1 MNEAG
6 FNLIMNIMS
15 GIQVFLYAACMT
27 AFFYPFMA
35 GKKEQRKSRIKKVF
49 MVFAVYMVMYFIG
62 MTTSVYGW
70 LCMIIVIVLLAAAS
84 KFLDMER
91 SHSDS
96 VLGWFCIKLCQ
107 CVLSFCMYYCLF
119 IKGFEVLSQ

>member
-35 GKKEQRKSRIKKVF
+35 GRKEPGKSRIKKVL
-49 MVFAVYMVMYFIG
+49 MVFLAYAMMYFAN
-62 MTTSVYGW
+62 MTTSIYGW
-70 LCMIIVIVLLAAAS
+70 LCMIIVLALLVVAS
-84 KFLDMER
+84 KFLDMDREY
-91 SHSDS
+91 
-96 VLGWFCIKLCQ
+96 VLFW
-107 CVLSFCMYYCLF
+107 
-119 IKGFEVLSQ
+119 E

>member
-35 GKKEQRKSRIKKVF
+35 GKRNRGKAELKKRLWF
-49 MVFAVYMVMYFIG
+49 LQFI
-62 MTTSVYGW
+62 W
-70 LCMIIVIVLLAAAS
+70 LCILLA
-84 KFLDMER
+84 
-91 SHSDS
+91 
-96 VLGWFCIKLCQ
+96 
-107 CVLSFCMYYCLF
+107 
-119 IKGFEVLSQ
+119 